1 MTTLILNPRV
11 CLHRLAAILGLMAM
25 SSGVHA
31 QWSTTSVDNTVNS
44 PVDHGARVIND
55 NGASLQIY
63 QNSDQQLVSE
73 FKLGQGLVNLDPVTC
88 PTLQI
93 DQVEPEDFNNHQHQ
107 CVINGDSAV
116 FTLTQISEGQVDS
129 KTFLE
134 LMNGSQLVI
143 RYRLQG
149 AGYGQQKFSLKG
161 SKQVL
166 KSTLTQGTVVLG
178 D

>member
-1 MTTLILNPRV
+1 MTSIALNPRV
-11 CLHRLAAILGLMAM
+11 CLRRLAAFAWLLAM
-25 SSGVHA
+25 SFCVQA
-31 QWSTTSVDNTVNS
+31 QWSTTTLDNTVNS
-44 PVDHGARVIND
+44 PVDLGARVINE

-63 QNSDQQLVSE
+63 QNSDLQLVSE
-73 FKLGQGLVNLDPVTC
+73 FKLGQGLVRLDPITC

-93 DQVEPEDFNNHQHQ
+93 DRVEPEDFNNSQHQ
-107 CVINGDSAV
+107 CVVNGDSAL
-116 FTLTQISEGQVDS
+116 FKLTQISEGQVDS

-143 RYRLQG
+143 RYRLLG

-161 SKQVL
+161 SKQIL
-166 KSTLTQGTVVLG
+166 KATLTQGTVVLG